1 MTNNVLYEAHP
12 SMFRNRPIW
21 FVVCILLI
29 PLGVGIL
36 FLLVWWVQAISTKI
50 MITDG
55 AVLYEKGLLSKSR
68 VDLKIS
74 RIRTVTVKQGVV
86 QRMLGAGNLAVY
98 TAGDKPEVVIN
109 GVKHPHK
116 VRELLTD

>member
-55 AVLYEKGLLSKSR
+55 AVMYEKGLLSKSR